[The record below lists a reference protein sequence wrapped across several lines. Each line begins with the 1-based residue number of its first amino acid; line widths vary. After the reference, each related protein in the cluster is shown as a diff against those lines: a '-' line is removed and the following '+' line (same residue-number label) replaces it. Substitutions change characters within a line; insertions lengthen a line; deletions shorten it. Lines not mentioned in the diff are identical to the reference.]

1 MTDEKME
8 PAAGVKEAQN
18 SDINQSSSSSAIA
31 TVKTSKN
38 YNNNN
43 NSLGDTNQDIFDS
56 LDNSFFAKLR
66 EISQITR
73 NTSDGKSTITFRT
86 ARIEAKY
93 STDVIRNIE
102 PGRLI
107 AIPNVLGLG
116 DRNVFSIYEIADVY
130 PLHFSML
137 TLDKNQPG
145 AIRNEFMDLI
155 EEEWEKN
162 SRNTWIEIVAASTG
176 YVLYVDY
183 QTNNEIKFER
193 KNAAIL
199 VGSAVHLLSKELI
212 QEFICYKTDD
222 PVLEEHYTIGSILGV
237 TDQQIPFTV
246 NLEKLLHYHV
256 GVFAFTGAGKSNLT
270 SHIIR
275 KSLRSVKNTK
285 FVIFDVSSEYAV
297 NILDQL
303 NEYPSRVILVD
314 SFDEKHFQALNNL
327 GGQTTS
333 DETQK
338 KKLDQTVDYLSKD
351 FLKRH
356 VCPESLSN
364 YKDGLL
370 KIVKKLIIDDKV
382 RILEPK
388 TEAEQ
393 KLEQFSTYGGLI
405 NSLTDILNEKFGAAA
420 QKVLIPLIVQMI
432 KSFLKKNGL
441 NDSSQIDAKAEPLIK
456 EINDRLAQAKL
467 RADAAILSLFHNLKM
482 TIDFPV
488 ADGASSSS
496 PEPSASTSAKES
508 GPKTYNIDNLLA
520 EIMDESETSPKI
532 FIIDLPEADT
542 ARIFCADVINRVF
555 RTRKS
560 TFTLNPR
567 VVFVFDEAQEFIPY
581 EKKKEDG
588 TEYSSK
594 AVEKLL
600 RHGRKYYLHG
610 WISTQ
615 RIANLNTNA
624 LQQLHSYFVSTMPR
638 PYDRQLISDT
648 FAIDDAFVDRTLM
661 FQNGDWLMTSFK
673 ATNTQNVPV
682 FFHADNNEDTIREN
696 C

>member
-1 MTDEKME
+1 MTNDKKIEQK
-8 PAAGVKEAQN
+8 AAGVQQAQN
-18 SDINQSSSSSAIA
+18 SSTNQSSSSSTIAAIKSS
-31 TVKTSKN
+31 TN
-38 YNNNN
+38 DN
-43 NSLGDTNQDIFDS
+43 NSHRNTYQDIFDN
-56 LDNSFFAKLR
+56 LENSFFAKLR

-93 STDVIRNIE
+93 STDVIRNME

-176 YVLYVDY
+176 YVLYIDEK
-183 QTNNEIKFER
+183 TDNEIRFER
-193 KNAAIL
+193 RNAAIL

-212 QEFICYKTDD
+212 QDFICYKTND
-222 PVLEEHYTIGSILGV
+222 PILEKHYTIGSILGV
-237 TDQQIPFTV
+237 TDQHIPFTV

-314 SFDEKHFQALNNL
+314 SFDEKHFEALSNL
-327 GGQTTS
+327 GGEQTIK
-333 DETQK
+333 DESQK
-338 KKLDQTVDYLSKD
+338 KKLDQTIDYLSKD

-388 TEAEQ
+388 TESEQ
-393 KLEQFSTYGGLI
+393 KVEQFSTYGGLI
-405 NSLTDILNEKFGAAA
+405 SSLSDILNDKFGAAP

-441 NDSSQIDAKAEPLIK
+441 NESSQIDAKAEPLIK

-467 RADAAILSLFHNLKM
+467 RADAAILSIFHNLKM
-482 TIDFPV
+482 IIEYS
-488 ADGASSSS
+488 ADGVSSTS
-496 PEPSASTSAKES
+496 PETSTSTKDL
-508 GPKTYNIDNLLA
+508 GPKKYNIDNLLS
-520 EIMDESETSPKI
+520 EIMDESENSPKI
-532 FIIDLPEADT
+532 FVIDLPEADT
-542 ARIFCADVINRVF
+542 ARIFCADVINKVF
-555 RTRKS
+555 RIRKS

-682 FFHADNNEDTIREN
+682 FFHADNNEDIILEN
-696 C
+696 L

>member
-1 MTDEKME
+1 MTNGKIEQDAE
-8 PAAGVKEAQN
+8 VEAQN
-18 SDINQSSSSSAIA
+18 KSSIQSSFSTITTTDPS
-31 TVKTSKN
+31 
-38 YNNNN
+38 NNNIN
-43 NSLGDTNQDIFDS
+43 PHRDTNQDIFDN
-56 LDNSFFAKLR
+56 LDDTFFAKLR

-86 ARIEAKY
+86 TRIEAKY
-93 STDVIRNIE
+93 STKVMRNLE

-155 EEEWEKN
+155 GQEWEKN
-162 SRNTWIEIVAASTG
+162 SCNTWIEIVAASTG
-176 YVLYVDY
+176 YVLYIDDKN
-183 QTNNEIKFER
+183 NNEVKFER

-199 VGSAVHLLSKELI
+199 VGSAVHLLSKEFI
-212 QEFICYKTDD
+212 QDFICYKTND
-222 PVLEEHYTIGSILGV
+222 PVLEKHYTIGSILGV

-285 FVIFDVSSEYAV
+285 FIIFDVSSEYAV

-314 SFDEKHFQALNNL
+314 SFDEKHFQALNNIND
-327 GGQTTS
+327 QAVQ
-333 DETQK
+333 DETK
-338 KKLDQTVDYLSKD
+338 KEKFNQTVDYLSKD

-356 VCPESLSN
+356 VCPEALSN
-364 YKDGLL
+364 NKDDLL
-370 KIVKKLIIDDKV
+370 KIVKKIIIDDKV
-382 RILEPK
+382 RVLEPK

-393 KLEQFSTYGGLI
+393 KIDQFSTYGGLI
-405 NSLTDILNEKFGAAA
+405 SSLSDILNDKFGAAS

-432 KSFLKKNGL
+432 KSFLKKNNL
-441 NDSSQIDAKAEPLIK
+441 NDSSQIDARAEPLIK

-467 RADAAILSLFHNLKM
+467 RADAAILGLFHNLKM
-482 TIDFPV
+482 TIEFPV
-488 ADGASSSS
+488 DNVS
-496 PEPSASTSAKES
+496 PFPPDSSTSSTSSTPTKDS
-508 GPKTYNIDNLLA
+508 GSKPYNIDNLLT

-532 FIIDLPEADT
+532 FVIDLPEADT
-542 ARIFCADVINRVF
+542 ARTFCADVINKVF
-555 RTRKS
+555 RIRKS

-581 EKKKEDG
+581 EKRKEDG

-600 RHGRKYYLHG
+600 RHGRKYFLHG

-624 LQQLHSYFVSTMPR
+624 LQQLHSYFESTMPR

-682 FFHADNNEDTIREN
+682 FFHAINNED
-696 C
+696 CVLKDC